1 MRGKSME
8 RFKFYSINDA
18 SIDFYWGRI
27 KKVMKNVESNDHP
40 TFLDVLEFYNINKIL
55 KNDIYLS
62 EFSKEQ
68 IKKIRGSFNKKINI
82 FFSSLTKE
90 NIIYYLECLFSITSN
105 TSIENYHNPK
115 DAKNTDIDSNSTFFR
130 ADFLECFEK
139 FQLDKKNF
147 RI

>member
-1 MRGKSME
+1 ME

-90 NIIYYLECLFSITSN
+90 KYYLLLRMFIFS
-105 TSIENYHNPK
+105 
-115 DAKNTDIDSNSTFFR
+115 
-130 ADFLECFEK
+130 
-139 FQLDKKNF
+139 NF
-147 RI
+147 KYKYRKLS